1 MTSISESHRI
11 SSAPKSPNSPIREHD
26 SRSGSEAS
34 PESDS
39 SEDTSIASTEN
50 DPWLTVAYA
59 KHRVMVSLM
68 MDVYAIFNSQ
78 WRVGFRSQTGSQSA
92 SPDAYSQDS
101 SSSKPSS
108 TSSGKRKAQDE
119 DCHPS
124 DVHGE
129 KKRKIGSPKSGNGH
143 HGRLFACCFYKYN
156 AQKYCS
162 NSDTGTKYRS
172 CAGPGFSKISQLK

>member
-1 MTSISESHRI
+1 MKTPTSDDHYPSDRSCT
-11 SSAPKSPNSPIREHD
+11 NSPIREIY
-26 SRSGSEAS
+26 SGSSNGAS
-34 PESDS
+34 SESDS

-78 WRVGFRSQTGSQSA
+78 WRIGFRSQTGSQSA

-108 TSSGKRKAQDE
+108 TSIGKRKADE
-119 DCHPS
+119 EDSHSP
-124 DVHGE
+124 DGNEE
-129 KKRKIGSPKSGNGH
+129 KKRTIVSLKSGDDSQK
-143 HGRLFACCFYKYN
+143 RFFACCFYKYN

-162 NSDTGTKYRS
+162 NNHTGTKYRS